1 MYMKIYKRK
10 RENINLDQD
19 INHISYNPN
28 DNLLSSSPFLL
39 FSLSLSLSLS
49 LSATRKKKKIEEI
62 PDAVDLFSWRRRE
75 AHQGGEFH
83 VSSLDKFWLKVTP
96 I

>member
-49 LSATRKKKKIEEI
+49 LCDSKKKDRGNPRCSRSFFLEEEGS
-62 PDAVDLFSWRRRE
+62 P
-75 AHQGGEFH
+75 QGGR
-83 VSSLDKFWLKVTP
+83 VSRFISR
-96 I
+96 